1 MKCGFYEFEITPA
14 LGAIIPGGFG
24 ARYAEEIRDRI
35 YVRAGV
41 FTNENETVALAVIDA
56 CGITLDIT
64 ERVRERVAEFC
75 PIKKENIM
83 VMATHCHAGGPTLN
97 WGEEVVRDPAY
108 LDLLVQ
114 KTADAITLS
123 YKTAEESEIIL
134 GKEELH
140 GYSFIRVYHMED
152 GTLRTNPPHKTEED
166 LKKILKPQTEVD
178 LEVLVLA
185 VKQGEKFVGAVVNYA
200 NHPAVVAKSQISG
213 DYISQLSRSLKEMY
227 GPDFVTVFINGACGN
242 INHINPFD
250 PSTKVPFRERE
261 IGKKLAETVKKAIDG
276 GKLMGSNALGSVE
289 KKIPVAL
296 RKPDEEYLLRSKKVF
311 EELGDDLIASVPGT
325 DGYFQTFYALQAFQ
339 IMADKRTKQ
348 DIVLQLMKIG
358 DVFVA
363 GTPNQIFVQY
373 GKKIKEGIGAPCMV
387 SAFAND
393 YRGYVPTPEC
403 IGIWNV
409 YEARLA
415 PTSALEPAAG
425 DKIVEGI
432 LSLGEEMK
440 MR

>member
-1 MKCGFYEFEITPA
+1 MKSGFYEFEITPA
-14 LGAIIPGGFG
+14 LGAIMPGAFG
-24 ARYAEEIRDRI
+24 ARYAEEIRDRL

-41 FTNENETVALAVIDA
+41 FANENETVALAVIDA
-56 CGITLDIT
+56 CGITLDVT
-64 ERVRERVAEFC
+64 ERIRERVAQFC

-97 WGEEVVRDPAY
+97 WGEEVVTDPAY
-108 LDLLVQ
+108 LDFLVQ

-123 YKTAEESEIIL
+123 YKNAEESEIIL

-140 GYSFIRVYHMED
+140 GYSFIRVYHMAD
-152 GTLRTNPPHKTEED
+152 GTLKTNPPSKTEED
-166 LKKILKPQTEVD
+166 LKNILKPQTVVD
-178 LEVLVLA
+178 PEVLVLG

-200 NHPAVVAKSQISG
+200 NHPAIVAKRQISG
-213 DYISQLSRSLKEMY
+213 DYISQLSRSLKEIY

-261 IGKKLAETVKKAIDG
+261 IGKALAETVKKAIDG
-276 GKLMGSNALGSVE
+276 GKLMENSLLGSVE

-296 RKPDEEYLLRSKKVF
+296 RKPDLEYLARSKKVF
-311 EELGDDLIASVPGT
+311 EELGDDLVTSLPGT
-325 DGYFQTFYALQAFQ
+325 TGYLNTFYALQAFQ

-348 DIVLQLMKIG
+348 DIILQLMKIG

-363 GTPNQIFVQY
+363 GTPNQIFVQF

-403 IGIWNV
+403 IGIWTV

-425 DKIVEGI
+425 DKIADGI
-432 LSLGEEMK
+432 LSLANEIK
-440 MR
+440 VK

>member
-14 LGAIIPGGFG
+14 LGMIIPGGFG
-24 ARYAEEIRDRI
+24 ARYAEGIRDRI

-41 FTNENETVALAVIDA
+41 FANENETVAIAVIDA

-64 ERVRERVAEFC
+64 ERIRERVAEFC
-75 PIKKENIM
+75 PIKPENVM

-97 WGEEVVRDPAY
+97 WGEEIVTDPMY
-108 LDLLVQ
+108 LELLVQ
-114 KTADAITLS
+114 KTADAIVLS
-123 YKTAEESEIIL
+123 YKNAEESEIVL
-134 GKEELH
+134 GKEELF
-140 GYSFIRVYHMED
+140 GYSFIRVYHMAD
-152 GTLRTNPPHKTEED
+152 GTLKTNPLHKTAED
-166 LKKILKPQTEVD
+166 LEKIVKPQTEID
-178 LEVLVLA
+178 PEVLVLG

-200 NHPAVVAKSQISG
+200 NHPAIVAKTQISG
-213 DYISQLSRSLKEMY
+213 DYISQLARSLKEIY
-227 GPDFVTVFINGACGN
+227 GPEFVTVFINGACGN

-261 IGKKLAETVKKAIDG
+261 IGKALAETVKKAIDG
-276 GKLMGSNALGSVE
+276 GKIMEANVLGSVE
-289 KKIPVAL
+289 KRIPVAL
-296 RKPDEEYLLRSKKVF
+296 RKPDLEYLNQSKKTF
-311 EELGDDLIASVPGT
+311 EELGDDLITSVPGT
-325 DGYFQTFYALQAFQ
+325 VGYLKTFYALQAFQ
-339 IMADKRTKQ
+339 IMADKRTQ
-348 DIVLQLMKIG
+348 LDIILQLIKIG

-415 PTSALEPAAG
+415 PTSALEAAAG
-425 DKIVEGI
+425 DKIADGI
-432 LSLGEEMK
+432 LELAKEIEVK
-440 MR
+440 